1 MRVEVLLAPEDLGR
15 NLVLLWGATRML
27 QGMICEVAQQFAK
40 GFGAMESMAAE
51 KSFNLAEK

>member
-51 KSFNLAEK
+51 EFFDLSEE